1 MRSSTKLMLGCA
13 AAIVVVVAL
22 VSIFRP
28 HGAKSPATAA
38 VGGSSPIPVL
48 AAPATAEDVPIIL
61 RGLGAVTAFNTVAVK
76 SRVGGNIVRINFT
89 EGQEV
94 KAGDLLIE
102 LDARPFQAVLD
113 QANATLAR
121 DEANLNNAQID
132 LQRYAQLLQHNNAP
146 EQQYTTQK
154 ATVAQNEAT
163 VKNDQ
168 AAIDAAKLNVE
179 YASIR
184 SPIDGIVGIRQIDI
198 GNLVQANSQ
207 ILVVI
212 TQIKPIYVI
221 FSLPEADIPR
231 VRGAMADRKLTVE
244 AYDPTDQK
252 QISRGVLNLIDNQV
266 DPATGTVKLKAE
278 FPNSDEALWPGQFV
292 TAHLVLEVVHNGVT
306 VPAAAVQTG
315 PNGHFVYVV
324 RSDNTVDL
332 RTVTVTQ
339 TENNMSLIG
348 SGIAAGERVVTA
360 GWFRLTPGAKVTV
373 SEDKTSSAPA
383 TVGAAGAGTR

>member
-1 MRSSTKLMLGCA
+1 MLRSTKLIVGCA
-13 AAIVVVVAL
+13 TAIVLVVGL
-22 VSIFRP
+22 ILILRP
-28 HGAKSPATAA
+28 HEAKRPTSAA
-38 VGGSSPIPVL
+38 ANSPIPVL
-48 AAPATAEDVPIIL
+48 AATATAEDVPIIL
-61 RGLGAVTAFNTVAVK
+61 RGLGTVTAFNTVAVK
-76 SRVGGNIVRINFT
+76 SRVGGNITRINFT

-102 LDARPFQAVLD
+102 IDVRPFQAALD
-113 QANATLAR
+113 QAKATLAR
-121 DEANLNNAQID
+121 DQANLKNAQAD
-132 LQRYAQLLQHNNAP
+132 LARYAQLLQKNFAP
-146 EQQYTTQK
+146 EQQYATQQ
-154 ATVAQNEAT
+154 ATVEEDEAT
-163 VKNDQ
+163 IQNDQ

-184 SPIDGIVGIRQIDI
+184 SPIDGIVGIRQVDV

-207 ILVVI
+207 TLVVI

-231 VRGAMADRKLTVE
+231 IRSATAERKLTVQ

-252 QISRGVLNLIDNQV
+252 QVSQGVLNLIDNQV
-266 DPATGTVKLKAE
+266 DQATGTFKLKAE
-278 FPNSDEALWPGQFV
+278 FPNSDEVLWPGQFV
-292 TAHLVLEVVHNGVT
+292 NAHLVLEVVHNGVT

-339 TENNMSLIG
+339 TENNRSLTG
-348 SGIAAGERVVTA
+348 SGVTAGERVVTA

-373 SEDKTSSAPA
+373 SPGETPANAPA
-383 TVGAAGAGTR
+383 TLGAAAAGTQ